1 MAVLLD
7 AYGRPIDLAA
17 LKQQKSAPTTTGVRA
32 PYSGRH
38 PASGLTPNRL
48 ARILRE
54 AIDGDADHYL
64 ELAEDMEERDL
75 HYLGV
80 LGIRKR
86 QVSGLE
92 VTVEAASDAAI
103 DQEAADLVRAFIDRD
118 TFADELVDILDAI
131 GKGYSVTEIIWDTS
145 EKQWSIDRLE
155 WRDPR
160 FFRFD
165 LDRATV
171 LLRDGGLDLPLAP
184 AGYITHM
191 AKVKSGLAIRGGLA
205 RAAAWSFMFKSYTIK
220 DWAIFCEAYGQPLR
234 LGKYD
239 TGATEADKEILL
251 NAVASIGTDYAA
263 IVPQS
268 MAIEFIKAD
277 IAGSH
282 QLYKERADWLD
293 QQVSK
298 AVLGQTGTTDA
309 IAGGYAVG
317 KVHDGVREDI
327 ERADARQLAATI
339 NRDLVRPLCALN
351 LGPLKAY
358 PRLCI
363 GRPDE
368 VDVDS
373 LVKNVAQLV
382 PLGLKVGM
390 STMRDK
396 LGLPDPDPEEELLGG
411 AAAPDPTGQAGRP
424 VTDPAARVAGQAA
437 GAPPAGQDPVQTAA
451 QASQIGAKPG
461 PDAIDTLVSEILAGD
476 GWSPLV
482 APMLAGLEAQIAEVK
497 TAEEARQL
505 FATHLA
511 QMDVN
516 AMATKLAQAAF
527 AARLAG
533 EVDEPL
539 SDET

>member
-1 MAVLLD
+1 MALLD

-17 LKQQKSAPTTTGVRA
+17 LKREKSAPTTTGVRP

-38 PASGLTPNRL
+38 SASGLTPDRL

-54 AIDGDADHYL
+54 AIDGDADRYL

-86 QVSGLE
+86 QVAGLE
-92 VTVEAASDAAI
+92 VTVEAASDAPI
-103 DQEAADLVRAFIDRD
+103 DQEAADLVRAFIERD
-118 TFADELVDILDAI
+118 TFADELVDVLDAI

-145 EKQWSIDRLE
+145 EKQWSIERLE

-171 LLRDGGLDLPLAP
+171 LLRDGGADQPLAP

-205 RAAAWSFMFKSYTIK
+205 RAAAWSFMFKSYTVK

-239 TGATEADKEILL
+239 GGATEADKEILL

-268 MAIEFIKAD
+268 MAIEFVKAD

-309 IAGGYAVG
+309 IAGGYSVG

-327 ERADARQLAATI
+327 ERADCRQLAATI
-339 NRDLVRPLCALN
+339 NRDVVRPLCALN
-351 LGPLKAY
+351 LGPMKAY
-358 PRLCI
+358 PRVCI

-396 LGLPDPDPEEELLGG
+396 LGLPDPDPEEELLGQPVAADAALPPDGRASLQNGQPPRG
-411 AAAPDPTGQAGRP
+411 AAPGAG
-424 VTDPAARVAGQAA
+424 PAQV
-437 GAPPAGQDPVQTAA
+437 AA
-451 QASQIGAKPG
+451 QATQLGTKPG
-461 PDAIDTLVSEILAGD
+461 PDAIDGLVSEILAGD

-482 APMLAGLEAQIAEVK
+482 APMLAGLEAQIAEVR
-497 TAEEARQL
+497 TPEEARQL

-511 QMDVN
+511 SMDVN

-533 EVDEPL
+533 EADEPL
-539 SDET
+539 SDEA

>member
-1 MAVLLD
+1 MALLD

-17 LKQQKSAPTTTGVRA
+17 LKREKSAPTTTGVRP

-38 PASGLTPNRL
+38 PASGLTPDRL

-54 AIDGDADHYL
+54 AIDGDADRYL

-86 QVSGLE
+86 QVAGLE

-103 DQEAADLVRAFIDRD
+103 DQEAADLVRAFIERD
-118 TFADELVDILDAI
+118 TFADELVDVLDAI

-145 EKQWSIDRLE
+145 EKQWSIERLE

-171 LLRDGGLDLPLAP
+171 LLRDGGADQPLAP

-205 RAAAWSFMFKSYTIK
+205 RAAAWCFMFKSYTVK

-239 TGATEADKEILL
+239 GSATEADKEILL

-268 MAIEFIKAD
+268 MAIDFVKAD

-327 ERADARQLAATI
+327 ERADCRQLAATI
-339 NRDLVRPLCALN
+339 NRDVVRPLCALN

-396 LGLPDPDPEEELLGG
+396 LGLPDPDPDEELLGRP
-411 AAAPDPTGQAGRP
+411 AAA
-424 VTDPAARVAGQAA
+424 DPAAPQDPASGQ
-437 GAPPAGQDPVQTAA
+437 GAPMPRGAVPRPPGTDPVQTAA
-451 QASQIGAKPG
+451 QASQIGTRPG

-497 TAEEARQL
+497 TPDEARQL

-533 EVDEPL
+533 EADESL
-539 SDET
+539 TDET